1 VQTSEEKE
9 NSTTA
14 HFFFINGF
22 IVTTK
27 QQFMRKLFSIL
38 FALVAVV
45 MLSSCRFVSPDAD
58 EEAVLVKKPWF
69 FGHGGVDNDPVQSG
83 LTWCA
88 MSTRAETF
96 KIVPVRHE
104 VFLDDIFSDDNT
116 PLDFHSVIVT
126 QVEQGSSPVLLQNY
140 GRDWFNTNLYNYFC
154 NLVRDHISQYSPF
167 DLMSNREVLSTID
180 KKILKQMQDYVS
192 ALSKHKPM
200 PVIIKDVIIGKAT
213 PNKEQLAEMN
223 RTAKMVQAKQ
233 TQEREYEVQV
243 AREKAERQKA
253 VADKA
258 YMSEMNLNPQQFIQ
272 LKWVETVA
280 QKQGANIDV
289 LVGPAE
295 HMWNIKR

>member
-1 VQTSEEKE
+1 MNQY
-9 NSTTA
+9 
-14 HFFFINGF
+14 
-22 IVTTK
+22 K
-27 QQFMRKLFSIL
+27 QKTIMRKLFSIL

-45 MLSSCRFVSPDAD
+45 MLSSCCFVSPDAD
-58 EEAVLVKKPWF
+58 EETVLVKKPWF

-88 MSTRAETF
+88 LSTHAETF

-104 VFLDDIFSDDNT
+104 VVLDDIFSDDNT

-126 QVEQGSSPVLLQNY
+126 QIEQGKSPVLLQNY
-140 GRDWFNTNLYNYFC
+140 GRDWFDTNLYNYFC

-167 DLMSNREVLSTID
+167 DLMSNRQVLSTID
-180 KKILKQMQDYVS
+180 KKILKQMQDYV
-192 ALSKHKPM
+192 ATLSKHKPM

-258 YMSEMNLNPQQFIQ
+258 YMSEMNLSPQQFIQ

-280 QKQGANIDV
+280 LKQGANIDV

>member
-1 VQTSEEKE
+1 
-9 NSTTA
+9 
-14 HFFFINGF
+14 
-22 IVTTK
+22 
-27 QQFMRKLFSIL
+27 
-38 FALVAVV
+38 

-58 EEAVLVKKPWF
+58 EETVLVKKPWF

-88 MSTRAETF
+88 LSTHAETF

-104 VFLDDIFSDDNT
+104 VVLDDIFSDDNT

-126 QVEQGSSPVLLQNY
+126 QIEQGKSPVLLQNY
-140 GRDWFNTNLYNYFC
+140 GRDWFDTNLYNYFC

-167 DLMSNREVLSTID
+167 DLMSNRQVLSTID
-180 KKILKQMQDYVS
+180 KKIL
-192 ALSKHKPM
+192 
-200 PVIIKDVIIGKAT
+200 
-213 PNKEQLAEMN
+213 
-223 RTAKMVQAKQ
+223 KQ

-258 YMSEMNLNPQQFIQ
+258 YMSEMNLSPQQFIQ

-280 QKQGANIDV
+280 LKQGANIDV

>member
-1 VQTSEEKE
+1 MKACSKNKVLAAIC
-9 NSTTA
+9 NR
-14 HFFFINGF
+14 HGINLYHHQLDGASWQ
-22 IVTTK
+22 IC
-27 QQFMRKLFSIL
+27 
-38 FALVAVV
+38 AGGYVV
-45 MLSSCRFVSPDAD
+45 NGYSDGRSVHRLLSKMSG
-58 EEAVLVKKPWF
+58 VLV
-69 FGHGGVDNDPVQSG
+69 
-83 LTWCA
+83 
-88 MSTRAETF
+88 
-96 KIVPVRHE
+96 
-104 VFLDDIFSDDNT
+104 
-116 PLDFHSVIVT
+116 
-126 QVEQGSSPVLLQNY
+126 LLLKY
-140 GRDWFNTNLYNYFC
+140 G

-167 DLMSNREVLSTID
+167 DLMSNRQVLSTID
-180 KKILKQMQDYVS
+180 KKILKQMQDYVA

>member
-1 VQTSEEKE
+1 MSDLK
-9 NSTTA
+9 
-14 HFFFINGF
+14 I
-22 IVTTK
+22 
-27 QQFMRKLFSIL
+27 
-38 FALVAVV
+38 FAKTIEPEAQEQVRQMAESKAYRDCKIRIMPDCHAGKGCTVGTVIETRGKVV
-45 MLSSCRFVSPDAD
+45 PNTV
-58 EEAVLVKKPWF
+58 
-69 FGHGGVDNDPVQSG
+69 GVDIGCGMCVVDLG
-83 LTWCA
+83 FA
-88 MSTRAETF
+88 
-96 KIVPVRHE
+96 
-104 VFLDDIFSDDNT
+104 DIDL
-116 PLDFHSVIVT
+116 PLLDFHSVIVT
-126 QVEQGSSPVLLQNY
+126 QVVQGKSPVLLQNY

-167 DLMSNREVLSTID
+167 DLMSNRQVLSTID
-180 KKILKQMQDYVS
+180 KKILKQMQDYVA

-258 YMSEMNLNPQQFIQ
+258 YMSEMNLSPQQFIQ

>member
-1 VQTSEEKE
+1 
-9 NSTTA
+9 
-14 HFFFINGF
+14 
-22 IVTTK
+22 
-27 QQFMRKLFSIL
+27 MRKLFSIL

-58 EEAVLVKKPWF
+58 EETVLVKKPWI

-88 MSTRAETF
+88 LSTHAETF

-104 VFLDDIFSDDNT
+104 VVLDDIFSDDNT

-126 QVEQGSSPVLLQNY
+126 QVEQGKSPVLLQNY

-167 DLMSNREVLSTID
+167 DLMSNRQVLSTID
-180 KKILKQMQDYVS
+180 KKILKQMQDYVD
-192 ALSKHKPM
+192 AISKHKPM

-258 YMSEMNLNPQQFIQ
+258 YMSEMNLSPQQFIQ